1 MRNKSGGPVD
11 TKRDEDLVAACLGGE
26 NDAYAALGKT
36 YARRLYA
43 ICLDIVWNSE
53 DAEDLVQE
61 TLMKGFTELPS
72 LKDRSRFGP
81 WIAAIASNLS
91 RDLLRKRMSEK
102 GPVAAAADCPGGSPE
117 KLIDLRQALRELPEA
132 HRTPLLL
139 FYFDGHSADS
149 VGAMLGISAGA
160 VHQRLC
166 RARRELRK
174 LLENKEV
181 HNE

>member
-1 MRNKSGGPVD
+1 MEI
-11 TKRDEDLVAACLGGE
+11 KRDADLVAACLRGE
-26 NDAYAALGKT
+26 NDAYAELGKT

-43 ICLDIVWNSE
+43 ICLDIAWNSE

-72 LKDRSRFGP
+72 LKDHSRFGP
-81 WIAAIASNLS
+81 WIAAIATNLS
-91 RDLLRKRMSEK
+91 RDLLRKRMNEK
-102 GPVAAAADCPGGSPE
+102 GPVAAAPDLPDGNPE
-117 KLIDLRQALRELPEA
+117 RLMDLRRALRELPEV

-139 FYFDGHSADS
+139 FYFDGHSAES
-149 VGAMLGISAGA
+149 VGAVLGITPGA

-166 RARRELRK
+166 RARRELRR
-174 LLENKEV
+174 LLESKEV

>member
-1 MRNKSGGPVD
+1 ME
-11 TKRDEDLVAACLGGE
+11 TERDEDLVAACLRGE
-26 NDAYAALGKT
+26 NDAYAKLGKA

-43 ICLDIVWNSE
+43 ICLDVVWNSQ

-61 TLMKGFTELPS
+61 ALMKGFTELPS
-72 LKDRSRFGP
+72 LKDHSRFGS

-91 RDLLRKRMSEK
+91 RDLLRKRMNEK
-102 GPVAAAADCPGGSPE
+102 GPVAAAADCPDGSPE
-117 KLIDLRQALRELPEA
+117 RLIDLRQALRELPET

-139 FYFDGHSADS
+139 FYFDGHSAES
-149 VGAMLGISAGA
+149 VGAVLGITPGA

-166 RARRELRK
+166 RARRELRR
-174 LLENKEV
+174 LLESKEV

>member
-1 MRNKSGGPVD
+1 MRNKSGGPVE

-26 NDAYAALGKT
+26 NDAYAALGKA

-43 ICLDIVWNSE
+43 ICLEIVWNSE

-61 TLMKGFTELPS
+61 ALMKGFTELPS
-72 LKDRSRFGP
+72 LKDHSRFGP
-81 WIAAIASNLS
+81 WIAAIAANLS
-91 RDLLRKRMSEK
+91 RDLLRKRMNEK
-102 GPVAAAADCPGGSPE
+102 GPVAAPADCPNGSPE
-117 KLIDLRQALRELPEA
+117 RIIDLRRALRELPEA

-139 FYFDGHSADS
+139 FYFDGHSAES
-149 VGAMLGISAGA
+149 VGAVLGISPGA

-166 RARRELRK
+166 RARRELRM
-174 LLENKEV
+174 LLESKEV